1 MEKNRDRPFFVYL
14 PHFSIHT
21 PHEARPESLEKFK
34 RKKPGAQHGNPLY
47 AACLYDLDA
56 SVGIL
61 LAKIAELGLERDT
74 LVVFTSDNGG
84 TQASSQEPLRGNKGG
99 YYEGGIREPFIVRWP
114 AVTRP
119 GSRSDTPVINLDLFP
134 TFLAAAGAPV
144 PAGKVLDG
152 ESLLPLLRGDGALR
166 RRAIYWHFP
175 GYLNQ
180 PVIRGRDIDM
190 RDGFRTR
197 PVTVMNEGGWKL
209 HLFHEEWRLDGGR
222 DRLDSNRAV
231 ELYDLTTDLGERH
244 DLARSNPAKRDEM
257 LGRMLAWINDTG
269 ALIPA
274 ERNPRYTP
282 PAPGAAPA
290 KAGKKAKSD

>member
-1 MEKNRDRPFFVYL
+1 
-14 PHFSIHT
+14 
-21 PHEARPESLEKFK
+21 
-34 RKKPGAQHGNPLY
+34 
-47 AACLYDLDA
+47 
-56 SVGIL
+56 
-61 LAKIAELGLERDT
+61 
-74 LVVFTSDNGG
+74 
-84 TQASSQEPLRGNKGG
+84 
-99 YYEGGIREPFIVRWP
+99 VRWP

-119 GSRSDTPVINLDLFP
+119 GSRSDTPVINLDLYP

>member
-1 MEKNRDRPFFVYL
+1 M
-14 PHFSIHT
+14 
-21 PHEARPESLEKFK
+21 
-34 RKKPGAQHGNPLY
+34 
-47 AACLYDLDA
+47 
-56 SVGIL
+56 
-61 LAKIAELGLERDT
+61 
-74 LVVFTSDNGG
+74 
-84 TQASSQEPLRGNKGG
+84 
-99 YYEGGIREPFIVRWP
+99 
-114 AVTRP
+114 
-119 GSRSDTPVINLDLFP
+119 
-134 TFLAAAGAPV
+134 
-144 PAGKVLDG
+144 
-152 ESLLPLLRGDGALR
+152 
-166 RRAIYWHFP
+166 
-175 GYLNQ
+175 
-180 PVIRGRDIDM
+180 IRGRDIDM